1 MDVVSVNVRFGGSK
15 VAARAGRIARSVKEL
30 VPNFESALFFVQECS
45 APALKEIMREVGDT
59 HVAFARPKYRTH
71 IGPFVATF
79 VPRRSSVVAVS
90 WHRTPHTTMGRDYHA
105 ILLAIDPKKEKEKQK
120 QKEKEKE
127 TERDPEEQEKEEKE
141 ETKEKEEE
149 TKEETE
155 KEKKVLVEVYN
166 VHLDSCKEN
175 VKRRKAQVASIA
187 RESSGPFAIL
197 GDLNDRVKLV
207 SSGVDAHTVA
217 TWRVRGTDHKARLYR
232 VSL

>member
-1 MDVVSVNVRFGGSK
+1 MYIVSVNVRFGGSN
-15 VAARAGRIARSVKEL
+15 VAARAGRIARSFKEL

-120 QKEKEKE
+120 EKE
-127 TERDPEEQEKEEKE
+127 TERDPEEK

-149 TKEETE
+149 TKEEKE

-166 VHLDSCKEN
+166 VHLDSCKESE
-175 VKRRKAQVASIA
+175 KRRRAQVASIA
-187 RESSGPFAIL
+187 RESRGPFAIL

-207 SSGVDAHTVA
+207 SSGVDARTVA